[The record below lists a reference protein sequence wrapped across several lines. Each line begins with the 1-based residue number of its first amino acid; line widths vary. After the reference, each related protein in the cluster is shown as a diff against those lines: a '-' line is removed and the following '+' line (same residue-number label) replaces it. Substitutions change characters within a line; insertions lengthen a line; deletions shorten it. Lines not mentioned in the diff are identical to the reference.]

1 VDAGG
6 HEAREVGHVGEE
18 ERADLV
24 GDRAEGGEVP
34 EARVGGGAGDDHLR
48 PALTG
53 QRADLV
59 HVDQVGRAVDVVR
72 DEVVVLARE
81 VDR

>member
-1 VDAGG
+1 M
-6 HEAREVGHVGEE
+6 GHVGEE
-18 ERADLV
+18 QRADLV
-24 GDRAEGGEVP
+24 GDRAEGGEVR